1 MGLVNM
7 DKVILFDLDGT
18 IVDNTNHIM
27 SCLKIAIQKLN
38 IEFDNNITNNIS
50 GKSFSQISSMLNLSK
65 NEAKKLIDFYFQCDS
80 SNINNLSLI
89 DGMLKLLI
97 KYQKLN
103 FKLGI
108 VTSKIKTTT
117 SILMDHFN
125 LRPYFETIITSSD
138 VNNLKPNPEPLLLAC
153 KKLNVI
159 PSKNICYIGDSLSD
173 IFASINADLT
183 PIGVTWGNSGSKLH
197 DKNDVKIV
205 DNIDSLENY
214 LDRHY
219 GIK

>member
-1 MGLVNM
+1 M
-7 DKVILFDLDGT
+7 DMDRVILFDLDGT

-38 IEFDNNITNNIS
+38 IEFDNYIANNLS
-50 GKSFSQISSMLNLSK
+50 GKSFSQISSILNLSK
-65 NEAKKLIDFYFQCDS
+65 NEEAKLIDYYSQCDT
-80 SNINNLSLI
+80 SNINNLSLV
-89 DGMLKLLI
+89 DGMLKLLS

-138 VNNLKPNPEPLLLAC
+138 VNNVKPNPEPLIIAC
-153 KKLNVI
+153 QKLDVI

-183 PIGVTWGNSGSKLH
+183 PIGVTWGNSGSKLY
-197 DKNDVKIV
+197 DQNDVKV
-205 DNIDSLENY
+205 VANIKNLEKY
-214 LDRHY
+214 LDHHY
-219 GIK
+219 GIKK

>member
-1 MGLVNM
+1 M

-38 IEFDNNITNNIS
+38 IEFDNHIANNIS

-65 NEAKKLIDFYFQCDS
+65 NEEAKLIDYYFQCDT

-89 DGMLKLLI
+89 DGMLKLLS

-108 VTSKIKTTT
+108 VTSKIKKTT

-125 LRPYFETIITSSD
+125 LLPYFETIITSSD
-138 VNNLKPNPEPLLLAC
+138 VNNVKPNPEPLLLAC
-153 KKLNVI
+153 KKLNVL

-205 DNIDSLENY
+205 DNINSLENY

>member
-1 MGLVNM
+1 MGLVIM

-38 IEFDNNITNNIS
+38 IEFDNHIANNIS
-50 GKSFSQISSMLNLSK
+50 GKSFSQISSILNLSK
-65 NEAKKLIDFYFQCDS
+65 NEEAKLIDYYFQCDT

-89 DGMLKLLI
+89 DGMLKLLS

-108 VTSKIKTTT
+108 VTSKIKKTT

-125 LRPYFETIITSSD
+125 LLPYFETIITSSD
-138 VNNLKPNPEPLLLAC
+138 VNNVKPNPEPLIIAC
-153 KKLNVI
+153 QKLNVL
-159 PSKNICYIGDSLSD
+159 PSKNICYIGDSISD

-197 DKNDVKIV
+197 LHNDVKIV
-205 DNIDSLENY
+205 DDINTLEKY
-214 LDRHY
+214 LDYHY
-219 GIK
+219 GL

>member
-1 MGLVNM
+1 M

-27 SCLKIAIQKLN
+27 RCLKIAIQKLN
-38 IEFDNNITNNIS
+38 IEFDNHIANDIS

-65 NEAKKLIDFYFQCDS
+65 NDEAKLIDYYFQCDT

-89 DGMLKLLI
+89 DGMLKLLS

-108 VTSKIKTTT
+108 VTSKIKKTT

-125 LRPYFETIITSSD
+125 LFPYFETIITSSD
-138 VNNLKPNPEPLLLAC
+138 VNNVKPNPEPLIIVC
-153 KKLNVI
+153 QKLNVL
-159 PSKNICYIGDSLSD
+159 PSKNICYIGDSISD

-197 DKNDVKIV
+197 LHNDVKIV
-205 DNIDSLENY
+205 DDINTLEKY
-214 LDRHY
+214 LDHHY
-219 GIK
+219 GL